1 MERRTFTSERFTA
14 MREMSRKFINFKKEK
29 DYNKKPYKVG
39 EVFDKNIKPLFYDE
53 LLLKAKATIK
63 SKGLRGIAVTNHDYT
78 LMGCI
83 TRVKILQIAPNC
95 STMLVKDVI
104 EDIKIEAFSEDY
116 LKNVVEEMLK
126 NNADCIP
133 VLDEKNEMKFKGML
147 TLDNVLDVLSK
158 TNNEMLY
165 EKIKDKINIKPI
177 FCKNIDTL
185 SYAWKKMNANK
196 LTGIIVLDEEERLVG
211 VLTHHDILSV
221 KIPHIHLTLDD
232 PNSSIQVNSIMT
244 SKNIIKVTKN
254 HLVIDAIKIMLKH
267 KIGRLPVMDD
277 DNNKTLGMIDKQ
289 ALIQPFINLL

>member
-1 MERRTFTSERFTA
+1 
-14 MREMSRKFINFKKEK
+14 MSRKLINLKKEK
-29 DYNKKPYKVG
+29 DYNKKPFKVC

-63 SKGLRGIAVTNHDYT
+63 SKGLRAIAVTNPDYT
-78 LMGCI
+78 VIGCI
-83 TRVKILQIAPNC
+83 TRVKILQVAPNC

-104 EDIKIEAFSEDY
+104 EEMEIEVTSEDY

-133 VLDEKNEMKFKGML
+133 VLDEKNNMKFKGML

-158 TNNEMLY
+158 INNDMLY

-185 SYAWKKMNANK
+185 YYAWKKMNTNGS
-196 LTGIIVLDEEERLVG
+196 TGIIVLNEEEKLVG
-211 VLTHHDILSV
+211 IITHHDLLSV
-221 KIPHIHLTLDD
+221 KIPHIHITLDD
-232 PNSSIQVNSIMT
+232 PNSTIQVNSIMT

-267 KIGRLPVMDD
+267 RIGRLPVVDE
-277 DNNKTLGMIDKQ
+277 DNNNRTLGMIDKK